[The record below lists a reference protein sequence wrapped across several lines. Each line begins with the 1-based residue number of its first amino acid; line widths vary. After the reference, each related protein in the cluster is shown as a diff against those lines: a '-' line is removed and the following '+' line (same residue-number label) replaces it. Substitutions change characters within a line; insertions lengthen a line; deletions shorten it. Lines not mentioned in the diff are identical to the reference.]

1 MSDLTNKIIELIKQ
15 NKSVNEI
22 CEITN
27 LSNKQLFNIISII
40 GNSGYLFDKKYYY
53 DGDIVYTLRNKIL
66 NSINNNYA

>member
-27 LSNKQLFNIISII
+27 LSNK
-40 GNSGYLFDKKYYY
+40 
-53 DGDIVYTLRNKIL
+53 
-66 NSINNNYA
+66 